1 MLPGSGAEV
10 GAFVDW
16 SGGDRPMQIRPT
28 AAQVELQRNG
38 DPLRRAAFVEH
49 GDVFALGDCHFVL
62 VYPDELWA
70 DTVFEFLLAYH
81 RAVMTREHVA
91 QTLLPL
97 YLGRT
102 ASFLQQ
108 HGSSGPAV
116 VQDALESLGQA
127 FELAKPQAAAQWKK
141 A

>member
-1 MLPGSGAEV
+1 VPCFGTLNGAVDIGPRPDVAGMAVAFARDVSALHPVLERILSGPTLEGV
-10 GAFVDW
+10 
-16 SGGDRPMQIRPT
+16 T
-28 AAQVELQRNG
+28 AA
-38 DPLRRAAFVEH
+38 AATPSRLAY
-49 GDVFALGDCHFVL
+49 DD
-62 VYPDELWA
+62 DLWA
-70 DTVFEFLLAYH
+70 ATVFEFLLAYH

-108 HGSSGPAV
+108 YGSSGPAV